1 MEEAGHWVA
10 GRQMITPLKVYCLFP
25 LSDRTWLIEIYL
37 IGFCL
42 IQQMRF
48 SLSGE
53 EGFFSKGRIVLPA
66 TTS

>member
-1 MEEAGHWVA
+1 MEEAGHLVA
-10 GRQMITPLKVYCLFP
+10 GRQMITPFKVYRLFP

-42 IQQMRF
+42 IQQSRF

>member
-1 MEEAGHWVA
+1 MEEAGHLVA
-10 GRQMITPLKVYCLFP
+10 GRQMITPFKVYRLFP

-42 IQQMRF
+42 IQQRRF

-53 EGFFSKGRIVLPA
+53 EGLFF
-66 TTS
+66 